1 MTDIQIEF
9 INSTGNTDFQVV
21 VFTKNFSTNTPETIY
36 AAWQVISVQTSSSF
50 LYPVST
56 SVEAKYDI
64 GGQTNDM
71 GPFPATLGSTWEIRQ
86 ESKSGT
92 PTLNEGLHIPVNLWD
107 VVNVSAAF
115 TLGNTLRLHTA
126 MLNSVTAS
134 WSERDIARLFTD
146 LSACTYP
153 LKS

>member
-1 MTDIQIEF
+1 MTTDIPIEF
-9 INSTGNTDFQVV
+9 INSTGKTDFKVV
-21 VFTKNFSTNTPETIY
+21 VFTKNFSTNTPETVY

-50 LYPVST
+50 VYPVST

-92 PTLNEGLHIPVNLWD
+92 PTLNEGLHIPVNL
-107 VVNVSAAF
+107 
-115 TLGNTLRLHTA
+115 
-126 MLNSVTAS
+126 
-134 WSERDIARLFTD
+134 
-146 LSACTYP
+146 
-153 LKS
+153 